1 MKDKYP
7 LRILVGDEANHRFKM
22 TTSIAKVSRA
32 SQNIR
37 SELAYLE
44 EDYQILVKAV
54 GECLA
59 MTSPGTKIDPRLMWL
74 VGDYITNFLT
84 RLDDIGFYL
93 VRQNDTLARD
103 MGLTALSIK
112 KVVSFRK
119 RYLRLSMV
127 DPAILWDEYRENKRS
142 RQAASKKGEAA

>member
-7 LRILVGDEANHRFKM
+7 LRILVGDETAQRFKV
-22 TTSIAKVSRA
+22 TTSIARVNRA

-44 EDYQILVKAV
+44 DDYRILVKAV
-54 GECLA
+54 RECLA
-59 MTSPGTKIDPRLMWL
+59 VTSPGARIDPRLMWL
-74 VGDYITNFLT
+74 VGDHITNFLA

-103 MGLTALSIK
+103 MGVSALSIK

-127 DPAILWDEYRENKRS
+127 DPAIPWEEYRENKVPRH
-142 RQAASKKGEAA
+142 AASKSAT